1 MSDPVTG
8 QVTDEVTDEQ
18 FVDGLPKVELH
29 VHLEGSMLPAT
40 LLRLARRHGVDHLPT
55 DLDALRAYY
64 EFRDFDHFIEVYL
77 AAVQVLRDE
86 EDFRLL
92 ARETALGLA
101 AQRVRYAEITFTPF
115 LHVQRGIDPAVVF
128 AGVEAGRLDA
138 EREAGIQVRWITD
151 IPGLPGTD
159 NVTSGE
165 RTLELALAH
174 GGDGVI
180 ALGLGGPE
188 IGVPRPQFGP
198 VFTAARDAG
207 LHCVPHAG
215 ETTGPRTIWDSL
227 EYLHAERIGHGTS
240 ALGDPALVEHL
251 SRHRIP
257 LEVSPTSNLCTGAVA
272 SYGVHPLPEMI
283 AQGLQVNLNSD
294 DPPMFNTTL
303 RAEYLHALRSLGL
316 SRQQVFDVAAAAVE
330 HSFLPADGKERLR
343 AEFTA
348 AAADLGVRPA
358 APAGS

>member
-1 MSDPVTG
+1 MRDGDTG
-8 QVTDEVTDEQ
+8 AVVTDEE
-18 FVDGLPKVELH
+18 FVDALPKVELH
-29 VHLEGSMLPAT
+29 VHLEGSMRPGT
-40 LLRLARRHGVDHLPT
+40 LLQLARRHDLDHLPT
-55 DLDALRAYY
+55 DLEALRAYY

-101 AQRVRYAEITFTPF
+101 GQRVRYAEITFTPW
-115 LHVQRGIDPAVVF
+115 LHVQRGVDPAAVF

-174 GGDGVI
+174 GGEGVI

-188 IGVPRPQFGP
+188 VGVPRPQFGP

-207 LHCVPHAG
+207 LHCIPHAG
-215 ETTGPRTIWDSL
+215 ETTGPRTIWDAL
-227 EYLHAERIGHGTS
+227 EFLHAERIGHGTS
-240 ALGDPALVEHL
+240 ALEDPALVDHL
-251 SRHRIP
+251 RRHRIP
-257 LEVSPTSNLCTGAVA
+257 LEVSPTSNLRTGAVA
-272 SYGVHPLPEMI
+272 GYAVHPLPEMI
-283 AQGLQVNLNSD
+283 AQGLAVNLNSD

-303 RAEYLHALRSLGL
+303 RTEYLHALRSLGL
-316 SRQQVFDVAAAAVE
+316 SRQQVFEMAAAAVE
-330 HSFLPADGKERLR
+330 HSFLDEAGKRRLR
-343 AEFTA
+343 DEFA
-348 AAADLGVRPA
+348 AAAVVLGVEA
-358 APAGS
+358 APAA